1 MSVCLLY
8 ISTYPL
14 LDTSRDC
21 KLLLVDID
29 SRSAAPTQ
37 VDIKGAVPNRCRYSM
52 VGGKVAVGL
61 ALASPLVYLY
71 SLYLP
76 RYYTWTRASAYMY
89 TCKGSF
95 FGSSS
100 SSRRREE
107 TYISSLILL
116 LKFLSSIKTLST
128 ITTTTNFNPTQT
140 QLRPNFNQQLRT
152 SSSSSWVAVT
162 APQAVDALR
171 AKAAP
176 A

>member
-1 MSVCLLY
+1 M
-8 ISTYPL
+8 
-14 LDTSRDC
+14 
-21 KLLLVDID
+21 
-29 SRSAAPTQ
+29 
-37 VDIKGAVPNRCRYSM
+37 KGAAPNRCRYGI
-52 VGGKVAVGL
+52 VGGQVAVGL

-95 FGSSS
+95 SGSSS
-100 SSRRREE
+100 RSSRRREE
-107 TYISSLILL
+107 TYISSLIVL
-116 LKFLSSIKTLST
+116 LKFLSLPSRHYPQSQPL
-128 ITTTTNFNPTQT
+128 PTST
-140 QLRPNFNQQLRT
+140 QLRPNFNQEPRT

>member
-1 MSVCLLY
+1 M
-8 ISTYPL
+8 ISRELHPIGVGMVWL
-14 LDTSRDC
+14 
-21 KLLLVDID
+21 
-29 SRSAAPTQ
+29 
-37 VDIKGAVPNRCRYSM
+37 

-76 RYYTWTRASAYMY
+76 RYYTCIRASAYMY

-100 SSRRREE
+100 RRRRRRRREE
-107 TYISSLILL
+107 TYISSFFLL
-116 LKFLSSIKTLST
+116 LKFLSLPSRHCPQSQPL
-128 ITTTTNFNPTQT
+128 PTST
-140 QLRPNFNQQLRT
+140 QLRPNFNQQPRT
-152 SSSSSWVAVT
+152 LSSSSSSWVAVT